1 MTPAEYYDNKIPD
14 YYHGMYRDGYTPQQV
29 LYSAHRKMK
38 QMFIIQPEAEQD
50 ELLNIQIIS
59 EVKIK

>member
-1 MTPAEYYDNKIPD
+1 MTFAEYYNNKIPD

-50 ELLNIQIIS
+50 ELWNIQIIS